1 MYAVYIHQCYLE
13 SVHSVSFLSLF
24 SLSTLFCLFGKVCV
38 CEMYGALDSQ
48 QLCGGNSWWVRLLD
62 KSHVALAC

>member
-1 MYAVYIHQCYLE
+1 M
-13 SVHSVSFLSLF
+13 SFSFLLSESL
-24 SLSTLFCLFGKVCV
+24 TLFYV
-38 CEMYGALDSQ
+38 CEMHEAADAQ